1 MAITRIGPNQ
11 SINLASNV
19 TGTLPAANVAN
30 STLNNVT
37 ALPAA
42 IPTGS
47 MVKLQSTT
55 ISSSTASVS
64 WNSTYITSTYD
75 VYKLTVT
82 NAIPV
87 GDGRDFQVG
96 LSTDNLSNSGN
107 IDQRTSGQRMIINNA
122 GTVYVTQADF
132 EQNAADY
139 THCTDSVGNV
149 TGESFNGEFTFYQPS
164 GSSYK
169 YWTMF
174 GSNGHSGGYS
184 GCYMCGSQ
192 TMTTSAVNGILMKF
206 DATNIASGIFT
217 LYGVNN

>member
-1 MAITRIGPNQ
+1 MAIIKPN
-11 SINLASNV
+11 
-19 TGTLPAANVAN
+19 
-30 STLNNVT
+30 NNTISAIT
-37 ALPAA
+37 ALPSA
-42 IPTGS
+42 IATGS

-96 LSTDNLSNSGN
+96 LSTDNLSNVAN

-122 GTVYVTQADF
+122 GTVHVTQAEF
-132 EQNAADY
+132 EQNGADY
-139 THCTDSVGNV
+139 THVTDTVGNA
-149 TGESFNGEFTFYQPS
+149 TGESFNAEFTFYQPS

-184 GCYMCGSQ
+184 GLYMVGSQ

-206 DATNIASGIFT
+206 DNTNIASGIFT